1 MYRLVTTSN
10 GGLVRK
16 HYYETYDDME
26 YNAVFLQF
34 SPNVTKAIGQ
44 KLKLFIDHLSL
55 LFPEKNCIDKEKLD
69 QITNHV
75 TELRKKYNIQIKIL

>member
-1 MYRLVTTSN
+1 MDN
-10 GGLVRK
+10 K
-16 HYYETYDDME
+16 
-26 YNAVFLQF
+26 
-34 SPNVTKAIGQ
+34 KI
-44 KLKLFIDHLSL
+44 KIIDHLSL